1 MDSYTRCLSFRDLLY
16 NMNNMV
22 LCTLKFAEGRFQ
34 ILCSYHKNKNLNGHK
49 ETFGDK
55 ECVYHFDV
63 VMVSW
68 VYEYVQTD

>member
-1 MDSYTRCLSFRDLLY
+1 
-16 NMNNMV
+16 MNNMV

-63 VMVSW
+63 VMVSR